1 MPLATSV
8 LRFVSTMRPTS
19 GHSSRTNKVFDCE
32 QLSLRIPMDMMG
44 LLDLIGLQQHGGQES
59 CPTFNGT
66 AAQLL
71 AALNIITTLAGQGPG
86 FSSPTR
92 CALRIAAPSEHSL
105 TKVLATLPFL
115 LENPL
120 TLGVD
125 IETNAYFAVK
135 SIST

>member
-1 MPLATSV
+1 
-8 LRFVSTMRPTS
+8 
-19 GHSSRTNKVFDCE
+19 
-32 QLSLRIPMDMMG
+32 MDMMG
-44 LLDLIGLQQHGGQES
+44 LLDLIGLQQLERSTGAKGHIHNKCSLGYYLHGGQES

-120 TLGVD
+120 TLGVY